1 MMTSNRKINPLDAAN
16 NTEFISFQPP
26 SLNQT
31 AVTTNPGMIIR
42 ENDRSMNEEMQMNLN
57 SLGKVGSLKGNYPST
72 HHNPLL
78 SVSGERNNL
87 HHN

>member
-31 AVTTNPGMIIR
+31 ANPGMMIR
-42 ENDRSMNEEMQMNLN
+42 ENDRSMNEEMQMN
-57 SLGKVGSLKGNYPST
+57 
-72 HHNPLL
+72 
-78 SVSGERNNL
+78 
-87 HHN
+87 

>member
-42 ENDRSMNEEMQMNLN
+42 ENDRSMNEEMQMN
-57 SLGKVGSLKGNYPST
+57 
-72 HHNPLL
+72 
-78 SVSGERNNL
+78 
-87 HHN
+87 